1 MSEASSTN
9 RTSCRRLSGDRFRM
23 EWTERRRTDLRHVD
37 INIYVQ
43 LYI

>member
-23 EWTERRRTDLRHVD
+23 EWTERRRTDLRQ
-37 INIYVQ
+37 Q
-43 LYI
+43 LYYKYTIQ